1 MSALDWLRNT
11 FGPGRRAADVA
22 NAYRFVF
29 ALPEGRQVLADLA
42 AYSSQNAV
50 SIHLDATGRA
60 DTGRVMFDLGARD
73 MYLHMVECAGLKPA
87 DVARE
92 LQGDTPDE

>member
-22 NAYRFVF
+22 HAYRFVF
-29 ALPEGRQVLADLA
+29 ALPEGRRVLADLA
-42 AYSSQNAV
+42 AYCNVNASSFAPGDPHRTAFNE
-50 SIHLDATGRA
+50 
-60 DTGRVMFDLGARD
+60 GARD
-73 MYLHMVECAGLKPA
+73 AWNHVVECAGLKPA